1 MPSKNFDEKIRVV
14 ASVIARDSKYL
25 ICQRPIHKRHG
36 GLWEFPG
43 GKIRDGESNFDAARR
58 ELGEELQVEVVGVG
72 RRLFTAMDPDSPF
85 SIEFFKVEI
94 KGEIEAI
101 EHTEARWGSV
111 FEMTNFFF
119 APADKRFV
127 TEYLLK
133 EVQ

>member
-101 EHTEARWGSV
+101 EHTEARWCSV